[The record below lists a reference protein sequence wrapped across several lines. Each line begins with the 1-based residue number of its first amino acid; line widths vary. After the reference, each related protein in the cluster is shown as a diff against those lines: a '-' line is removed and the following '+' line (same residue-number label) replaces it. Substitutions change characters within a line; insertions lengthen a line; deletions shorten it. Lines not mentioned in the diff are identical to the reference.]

1 MNAKRGMLHRWAYRG
16 LHLAIAAGGIATI
29 VGSGGVPF
37 DPWGSC
43 PSYLC
48 QEYVWVTLEPHRQT
62 AQIGGSVTF
71 RGVASGTATFQQYQ
85 WCRLAPGSSTCVV
98 IPGATGSALTVQN
111 ATLADDQ
118 ARYTVT
124 VSGSGTSDSDSGQLL
139 VSTTPA
145 VVFEDGEFL
154 EAGWAWSGF
163 VGFAQGTPSSALRVT
178 RPTVG
183 GNPGAYRAIEY
194 GPLSSVDRMFATHI
208 AQAATYD
215 PGQLGAIYSIDFRAE
230 CRGLSGDGVRMSV
243 RPLLRQGARTY
254 AGDFVYEQECGAP
267 GWNFDSGRGSM
278 VASNFDQILNGPPC
292 GAGETCPDF
301 SAAGAPITFGM
312 YTVNDRVDAGP
323 TGVASHGVDNW
334 RVSVWRR

>member
-1 MNAKRGMLHRWAYRG
+1 MKAERGLLCQWAYRS
-16 LHLAIAAGGIATI
+16 LHLAIAVAGMAAIA
-29 VGSGGVPF
+29 GSGGGAWWP
-37 DPWGSC
+37 PC
-43 PSYLC
+43 APEIC
-48 QEYVWVTLEPHRQT
+48 QKYVWVDVEPPRHT
-62 AQIGGSVTF
+62 AQVGQAVTF
-71 RGVASGTATFQQYQ
+71 RAAESGTVSVQQYQ
-85 WCRLAPGSSTCVV
+85 WCRYAPGASTCTP
-98 IPGATGSALTVQN
+98 IPGATGPTLTIQN
-111 ATLADDQ
+111 VNLSDDQ
-118 ARYTVT
+118 ARYEVT
-124 VSGSGTSDSDSGQLL
+124 GSGQQSSHTDSGQLL
-139 VSTTPA
+139 VSTAPA
-145 VVFEDGEFL
+145 VVFQDGEFL
-154 EAGWAWSGF
+154 EASWAWSGF

-312 YTVNDRVDAGP
+312 YTVNDYVDPGP
-323 TGVASHGVDNW
+323 TGIASQGVDNW
-334 RVSVWRR
+334 RVGVWRR